1 MEKQDQDGDHS
12 SPGMSSGHFGLPG
25 AANRDAVIRLK
36 LR

>member
-1 MEKQDQDGDHS
+1 MEKQDQDGDRS

-25 AANRDAVIRLK
+25 AANGEAVIRLK